1 MSTHGIS
8 PSWTQKYIFGI
19 SNMFLLQCIVAE
31 KWTEA
36 LWLHLTEFLIDVNTL
51 IQNYDKFYQLT
62 LSSGLKNYSENFRKD
77 ILQVF
82 NSFCG
87 NNRQCK
93 MQEMKYYLHMLL
105 KTDVGIFIK
114 HLQLDQILKVPP
126 YTEFVGVCAIEI
138 FQRNK
143 RMNILVPP
151 AGRFLPTYQ
160 HWDIPKGQLYR

>member
-1 MSTHGIS
+1 
-8 PSWTQKYIFGI
+8 
-19 SNMFLLQCIVAE
+19 
-31 KWTEA
+31 
-36 LWLHLTEFLIDVNTL
+36 
-51 IQNYDKFYQLT
+51 
-62 LSSGLKNYSENFRKD
+62 
-77 ILQVF
+77 
-82 NSFCG
+82 
-87 NNRQCK
+87 

-160 HWDIPKGQLYR
+160 H